1 MPDTSMCGCDNG
13 RVQPSPPLLEV
24 LERARRLGVLGP
36 GPVLDHV
43 SHAEG
48 FIAALEDL
56 GEGSLLIDLGS
67 GGGVPGLVI
76 AEARPDLRVVL
87 LDSLERRVALLAEAI
102 VAMNWEGR
110 VVTELARAE
119 DTGRSPQWRAQADVV
134 TARSFGPPATVAECA
149 APLLQINGVLVES
162 EPPEETTAG
171 PPMAWPRSDCL
182 TKAPPCQECEGFDRS
197 AFALTPIPAVWGF
210 QRSGHCS
217 SSHFSPACFT

>member
-1 MPDTSMCGCDNG
+1 MPDTPMRGCDNG

-48 FIAALEDL
+48 FIAALEGL
-56 GEGSLLIDLGS
+56 AEGSLVIDLGS

-102 VAMNWEGR
+102 VALNWEGR
-110 VVTELARAE
+110 VVAELARAE
-119 DTGRSPQWRAQADVV
+119 DTGRSPQWRAQVDAV

-149 APLLQINGVLVES
+149 APLLQINGVLVVS
-162 EPPEETTAG
+162 EPPEETDR
-171 PPMAWPRSDCL
+171 WPADGL
-182 TKAPPCQECEGFDRS
+182 APLGLLDEGSPVPGMRRLRQVSLCPDIYPRRVGM
-197 AFALTPIPAVWGF
+197 PAKRPLF
-210 QRSGHCS
+210 
-217 SSHFSPACFT
+217 

>member
-1 MPDTSMCGCDNG
+1 MPDTPMRGCDNG

-48 FIAALEDL
+48 FIAALEGL
-56 GEGSLLIDLGS
+56 AEGSLVIDLGS

-102 VAMNWEGR
+102 VALNWEGR
-110 VVTELARAE
+110 VVAELARAE
-119 DTGRSPQWRAQADVV
+119 DTGRSPQWRAQVDAV

-149 APLLQINGVLVES
+149 APLLRINGVLVVS
-162 EPPEETTAG
+162 EPPEETDR
-171 PPMAWPRSDCL
+171 WPADGL
-182 TKAPPCQECEGFDRS
+182 APLGLLDEGSPVPGMRRLRQVSPCPDIYPRRVGM
-197 AFALTPIPAVWGF
+197 PAKRPLF
-210 QRSGHCS
+210 
-217 SSHFSPACFT
+217 

>member
-1 MPDTSMCGCDNG
+1 MPDTPMRGCDNG

-48 FIAALEDL
+48 FIAALEGL
-56 GEGSLLIDLGS
+56 AEGSLVIDLGS

-102 VAMNWEGR
+102 VALNWEGR
-110 VVTELARAE
+110 VVAELARAE
-119 DTGRSPQWRAQADVV
+119 DTGRSPQWRAQVDAV

-149 APLLQINGVLVES
+149 APLLQINGVLVVS
-162 EPPEETTAG
+162 EPPEETDR
-171 PPMAWPRSDCL
+171 WPADGL
-182 TKAPPCQECEGFDRS
+182 APLGLLDEGSPVPGMRRLRQVSPCPDTYPRRVGM
-197 AFALTPIPAVWGF
+197 PAKRPLF
-210 QRSGHCS
+210 
-217 SSHFSPACFT
+217 

>member
-1 MPDTSMCGCDNG
+1 MPDTPMRGCDNG

-48 FIAALEDL
+48 FIAALEGL
-56 GEGSLLIDLGS
+56 AEGSLVIDLGS
-67 GGGVPGLVI
+67 GGCVPGLVI

-102 VAMNWEGR
+102 VALNWEGR
-110 VVTELARAE
+110 VVAELARAE
-119 DTGRSPQWRAQADVV
+119 DTGRSPQWRAQVDAV

-149 APLLQINGVLVES
+149 APLLRINGVLVVS
-162 EPPEETTAG
+162 EPPEETDR
-171 PPMAWPRSDCL
+171 WPADGL
-182 TKAPPCQECEGFDRS
+182 APLGLLDEGSPVPGMRRLRQVSPCPDTYPRRVGM
-197 AFALTPIPAVWGF
+197 PAKRPLF
-210 QRSGHCS
+210 
-217 SSHFSPACFT
+217 

>member
-1 MPDTSMCGCDNG
+1 MPDTPLRGCDNG

-56 GEGSLLIDLGS
+56 AEGSLLIDLGS

-102 VAMNWEGR
+102 VALKWEGR
-110 VVTELARAE
+110 VVAELARAE
-119 DTGRSPQWRAQADVV
+119 DTGRSPQWRGQADAV

-149 APLLQINGVLVES
+149 APLLRIDGVLVVS
-162 EPPEETTAG
+162 EPPEETDR
-171 PPMAWPRSDCL
+171 WPADGL
-182 TKAPPCQECEGFDRS
+182 APLGLVDEGS
-197 AFALTPIPAVWGF
+197 PIPGMRRLRQTSLCPETYPRRVGM
-210 QRSGHCS
+210 
-217 SSHFSPACFT
+217 PAKRPDIDP

>member
-1 MPDTSMCGCDNG
+1 MPDTPMRGCDNG

-48 FIAALEDL
+48 FIAALEGL
-56 GEGSLLIDLGS
+56 AEGSLVIDLGS

-102 VAMNWEGR
+102 VALNWEGR
-110 VVTELARAE
+110 VVAELARAE
-119 DTGRSPQWRAQADVV
+119 DTGRSPQWRAQVDAV

-149 APLLQINGVLVES
+149 APLLQINGVLVVS
-162 EPPEETTAG
+162 EPPEETDR
-171 PPMAWPRSDCL
+171 WPADGL
-182 TKAPPCQECEGFDRS
+182 APLGLLDEGSPVPGMRRLRQVRLCPDTYPRRVGM
-197 AFALTPIPAVWGF
+197 PAKRPLF
-210 QRSGHCS
+210 
-217 SSHFSPACFT
+217 